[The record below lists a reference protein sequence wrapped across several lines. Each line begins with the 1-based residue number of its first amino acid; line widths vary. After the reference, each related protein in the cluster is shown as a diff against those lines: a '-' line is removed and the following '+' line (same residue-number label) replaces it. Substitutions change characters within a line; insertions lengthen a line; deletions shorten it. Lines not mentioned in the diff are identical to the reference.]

1 MFVPCYV
8 RWKWMCPTVAK
19 LFWYSSHQKT
29 LSWARKLG
37 HLQEQGSN
45 SFSWRARKKKPKR
58 AALFIPGWKSK
69 DLSKMTKMCW
79 LNRVGVKSGKKEKKK
94 ERFQQNGAGP
104 EHILANNREEKLRR
118 QVQRR
123 DEWDPVRAGKQS
135 RADGRME
142 TRRAQRHTNSL
153 GVLEVDA
160 ASTTANGP
168 IFGNWLMSRA
178 GSDKDKTWQ
187 RRSLFHFI
195 LYKSGSNYRCKHA
208 GVSASTR
215 PWRPPSKSSVIYG
228 WKRSS
233 HVFPIASKW

>member
-79 LNRVGVKSGKKEKKK
+79 LNRVGVKSEKKEKKK
-94 ERFQQNGAGP
+94 KRKRDFSRMERNLNTSWLTTGRRGWDVKSSGGMS
-104 EHILANNREEKLRR
+104 EILLEQENKAEPMVGWRPGGLKDTPTAWASWRWTRR
-118 QVQRR
+118 QRLQMDRFL
-123 DEWDPVRAGKQS
+123 ETGSWAGLDLWVAFFTS
-135 RADGRME
+135 YFINLGL
-142 TRRAQRHTNSL
+142 TTN
-153 GVLEVDA
+153 VNMLEFQPPPDQED
-160 ASTTANGP
+160 NRP
-168 IFGNWLMSRA
+168 IHPL
-178 GSDKDKTWQ
+178 
-187 RRSLFHFI
+187 
-195 LYKSGSNYRCKHA
+195 
-208 GVSASTR
+208 
-215 PWRPPSKSSVIYG
+215 IYG

-233 HVFPIASKW
+233 RVFPVASKW